1 VILRLPDIFP
11 VIPTESADVTPSQ
24 KQAVK
29 RHRKLQVKKGQ
40 IRLELNVPAQDREML
55 RSVATE
61 LRKGGYFAERMRA
74 VLTSTLA
81 GEELLDFKKFLELA
95 PLDGVDLERSKET
108 GWRDIDL

>member
-1 VILRLPDIFP
+1 M
-11 VIPTESADVTPSQ
+11 TPSQ

-29 RHRKLQVKKGQ
+29 RHRKLQVEKGQ
-40 IRLELNVPAQDREML
+40 VRLELNVPMQDREML